1 MWRSGGPL
9 HGFIVMSC
17 ITFPFIIYTIID
29 DCICKDEVY
38 CIEFDLKGAFAFTSV
53 GLEVNKVNEF
63 VVCELCMSI
72 CPSRCAE
79 GEPEER

>member
-1 MWRSGGPL
+1 M

-38 CIEFDLKGAFAFTSV
+38 YIEFNLEGAFALLSV
-53 GLEVNKVNEF
+53 NFVLNKCGVYGF
-63 VVCELCMSI
+63 
-72 CPSRCAE
+72 
-79 GEPEER
+79 